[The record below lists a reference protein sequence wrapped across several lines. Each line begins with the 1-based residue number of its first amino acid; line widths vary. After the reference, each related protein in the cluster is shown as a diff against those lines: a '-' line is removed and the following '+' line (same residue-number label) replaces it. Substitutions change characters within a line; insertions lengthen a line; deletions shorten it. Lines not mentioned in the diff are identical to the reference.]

1 MRKSGAGGSGPDSP
15 SAAWPHVDSFVPDLG
30 RPSWA
35 RGGGGGGGSVLP
47 GPFKSPRPEEQCA
60 PFPTPP
66 VRGQSGSFR
75 GPLSLLSVR
84 RASASRGPRA
94 VSLSAQALWER
105 EAAQDAAGFAQLPAT
120 GPLRTVRGGSGM

>member
-15 SAAWPHVDSFVPDLG
+15 SAAWLHVDSFVPDLG

-35 RGGGGGGGSVLP
+35 RGGGVGVCCLDPLRAPALRNNVLP
-47 GPFKSPRPEEQCA
+47 SP
-60 PFPTPP
+60 PP

-94 VSLSAQALWER
+94 VSLLAQALW
-105 EAAQDAAGFAQLPAT
+105 
-120 GPLRTVRGGSGM
+120 